1 MADAPNL
8 LRAFRG
14 TARSALPVH
23 PLEWALVCAI
33 LAHLIFLPWAVGA
46 RMPWAQVVS
55 LLLGVGSLTISLL
68 PRRYTGQLTATG
80 DYHLL
85 TWPRLLRF
93 PVFWLGL
100 VFLGYV
106 LIQALNPA
114 WRWTATNVVWYVKA
128 VPHIE
133 WLPRGVDA
141 PFERMNAWR
150 MLCIWGGAW
159 AVVCALWTG
168 ITRRVALLAI
178 LNGLIINGTLLALVA
193 ILQKVTGATK
203 ILWFIDSPARQFLG
217 TFVYE
222 NHAGSFFLIML
233 ALATG
238 MGVWTHQR
246 GVRRMARSTPAPLYA
261 FAATII
267 TCPVLM
273 SGSRAAILL
282 ALGFLIITLLLMI
295 VRLITRGRADDN
307 RLLNTIFAVG
317 SVCVLIA
324 ATKFLNLNEG
334 VSRVHRLLRGDDM
347 KTVEVRLQARAA
359 SLELCEV
366 APWTGWGAGSFRHVF
381 PFKQQEYRSI
391 YRYRGRVFFWD
402 HAHNDFVQLLLEV
415 GILGCIPLAAALLW
429 GLVRLIRQ
437 GALAHPAFLL
447 LTIGLGLPLAHAWV
461 DFPLYNTAILT
472 TLVVVAIGLGRW
484 VEFDR
489 ARE

>member
-1 MADAPNL
+1 MADSPNL

-23 PLEWALVCAI
+23 PLERALVGTI
-33 LAHLIFLPWAVGA
+33 LLHLVFLPWAVGA
-46 RMPWAQVVS
+46 RMPWAQIVS
-55 LLLGVGSLTISLL
+55 LGLGTIALTLALL
-68 PRRYTGQLTATG
+68 PRRYSGDLTVTG
-80 DYHLL
+80 DYRILP
-85 TWPRLLRF
+85 WPRLLRF
-93 PVFWLGL
+93 PLFWFGL

-114 WRWTATNVVWYVKA
+114 WRWTSTNLVWFVKA

-133 WLPRGVDA
+133 WLPHGVDA

-159 AVVCALWTG
+159 AAVCALWTG
-168 ITRRVALLAI
+168 ITRRVALLSL

-193 ILQKVTGATK
+193 ILQKITGATK
-203 ILWFIDSPARQFLG
+203 ILWFIPSPAPQFLG

-222 NHAGSFFLIML
+222 NHGGSFFLLML

-238 MGVWTHQR
+238 MGVWTHLR
-246 GVRRMARSTPAPLYA
+246 GVRRMARSTPAPIYA

-267 TCPVLM
+267 ASAVLM

-282 ALGFLIITLLLMI
+282 ATGFVLITLLLMVI
-295 VRLITRGRADDN
+295 RIFARGRADDN
-307 RLLNTIFAVG
+307 RLLNTVFAVG
-317 SVCVLIA
+317 SVCILIV
-324 ATKFLNLNEG
+324 ATKFLNLDEG
-334 VSRVHRLLRGDDM
+334 VGRVHRLLSGGDNA
-347 KTVEVRLQARAA
+347 TIEVRLNARAA
-359 SLELCEV
+359 SLELVEI
-366 APWTGWGAGSFRHVF
+366 APWSGWGAGSFRHVF
-381 PFKQQEYRSI
+381 PFKQQEYPNI

-472 TLVVVAIGLGRW
+472 TLVVAAVGLVRW